1 MSALAVGL
9 GILGA
14 GFGGRVLYQ
23 MYRGGARGADKWIMG
38 GFKAKMDKPEAI
50 QILGLR
56 WVARDLEHT
65 AVCESDGG
73 SDSAD
78 ARSEPLTP
86 NKLKDAHRKL
96 MLANHPDR

>member
-23 MYRGGARGADKWIMG
+23 MMRGARGGADKWVKG
-38 GFKAKMDKPEAI
+38 GFKGKMDKAEAI

-56 WVARDLEHT
+56 
-65 AVCESDGG
+65 
-73 SDSAD
+73 
-78 ARSEPLTP
+78 
-86 NKLKDAHRKL
+86 
-96 MLANHPDR
+96 

>member
-23 MYRGGARGADKWIMG
+23 MYRGGARGADKWIKG
-38 GFKAKMDKPEAI
+38 GFKGKMDKPEAI

-56 WVARDLEHT
+56 
-65 AVCESDGG
+65 
-73 SDSAD
+73 
-78 ARSEPLTP
+78 
-86 NKLKDAHRKL
+86 
-96 MLANHPDR
+96 